1 MLVHF
6 NQSSIIIA
14 YLSFNFIFMSTF
26 ILLLLVDF
34 VYVVVIDSLVY
45 DRSVG
50 KVSLEILSAIF
61 PTFSP
66 PVDFFHSRVEGR
78 NMWVGDMCLKEVIL

>member
-6 NQSSIIIA
+6 NQLIIIA
-14 YLSFNFIFMSTF
+14 YLRFNFIFMSTF

-34 VYVVVIDSLVY
+34 VYVVVIDSHVY

-61 PTFSP
+61 QTFSS
-66 PVDFFHSRVEGR
+66 PVEFFSRPS
-78 NMWVGDMCLKEVIL
+78 